1 MTEKIK
7 DGLQNIIKVQK
18 EEGQLHLE
26 FVECE
31 VVLEHPGGASRGL
44 FKV

>member
-44 FKV
+44 LKV